1 MRNSSSGFNVL
12 DAARP
17 LRYFGLW
24 RALGF
29 ILIAGILLLS
39 LIPIQADLGENK
51 DKIGHFLAYG
61 SLMFWFGVL
70 YPSARRQ
77 LVTAIAFC
85 AMGIGVEF
93 LQGMTSYR
101 SFEVADMVAN
111 SVGVAIG
118 WCVAFTPLK
127 HALACSEK
135 LILRSGVS

>member
-1 MRNSSSGFNVL
+1 MP

-61 SLMFWFGVL
+61 SLMFWFGLL
-70 YPSARRQ
+70 YPSTRRQ
-77 LVTAIAFC
+77 LVAAIAFC

-93 LQGMTSYR
+93 LQGMTNYR

-118 WCVAFTPLK
+118 WCVALTPLK
-127 HALACSEK
+127 HSVSGIEK
-135 LILRSGVS
+135 LILRNGVN